1 MIPGGRVSPSG
12 NQDLQ
17 PPEICRSYK
26 HNHLLPSFPLPL
38 DSWTHEFY
46 LLGIQPFIMVII
58 LGCILDPRRWH
69 LSFVILLFN
78 HAGEFWVEWYRIM
91 VMCPQHASL
100 AVKWI
105 SWSLVLLCRILCWQM
120 KHSGSPWTVVLGRK
134 METCDM
140 CPFQSR
146 GSTDPCRMGGVQCN
160 HLTSNWLVDPTLWG
174 IQHCSCWQSVR
185 HSAVAV
191 TRLALVSKNIDYL
204 LYFFLLTNQLW
215 GLFILV
221 LFFSVC

>member
-1 MIPGGRVSPSG
+1 MIPGGRVSPPG

-134 METCDM
+134 WKPVTCVHSS
-140 CPFQSR
+140 QEEA
-146 GSTDPCRMGGVQCN
+146 
-160 HLTSNWLVDPTLWG
+160 LTLAEWEESSVTILPAIDWLIPLYGEFSIAPVDSPLD
-174 IQHCSCWQSVR
+174 IQQWR
-185 HSAVAV
+185 
-191 TRLALVSKNIDYL
+191 
-204 LYFFLLTNQLW
+204 
-215 GLFILV
+215 
-221 LFFSVC
+221 